1 MGLGTSYN
9 NIIMVF
15 CFVQNFTVMILFM
28 LFSVL
33 LGKLISTTSDKTA
46 RGETVYRVQV
56 IKTFKVK
63 KFDIR
68 IVCLREKE
76 LV

>member
-1 MGLGTSYN
+1 
-9 NIIMVF
+9 
-15 CFVQNFTVMILFM
+15 MILFM

-46 RGETVYRVQV
+46 RGETIYRVQV
-56 IKTFKVK
+56 IKTLKVK
-63 KFDIR
+63 KFDIL

-76 LV
+76 LVSHTHTHTQWRI

>member
-1 MGLGTSYN
+1 
-9 NIIMVF
+9 
-15 CFVQNFTVMILFM
+15 MILFM

-33 LGKLISTTSDKTA
+33 LGKLISTTSDNTTW
-46 RGETVYRVQV
+46 GETIYRVQV

-63 KFDIR
+63 KFDIL

-76 LV
+76 LVSHTHTQWRI